1 MLLTMTLWYDNY
13 SLIISKAV
21 LDNMLDSHYPS
32 VNRLVEWNFLIHS
45 DFSNEDVEH
54 TSLNL
59 IYIIQWNK
67 LRVSMV
73 TEFHK
78 FIHITFAKSI
88 YITYKVWCHS
98 SDQINIHE
106 S

>member
-1 MLLTMTLWYDNY
+1 M
-13 SLIISKAV
+13 AV

-59 IYIIQWNK
+59 IYIIQ
-67 LRVSMV
+67 
-73 TEFHK
+73 
-78 FIHITFAKSI
+78 
-88 YITYKVWCHS
+88 
-98 SDQINIHE
+98 
-106 S
+106 